1 MKTATSAL
9 SLKMNSPQF
18 AALPAEER
26 AAVVVWEDVMR
37 EIDAAGNKL
46 ASCREWAARNGHR
59 RGWSADRIRARY
71 YGWVA
76 SGRAWTALVDWAK
89 APHAPGDDRKALA
102 TAYKRYC
109 EGNQRVSKAAHAQ
122 MLRDLRRGVRIDG
135 IGTWRDVWAR
145 QHPGEAIP
153 EECPSDWT
161 PRGWLYANVHRKFK
175 ASRFELETM
184 RKGSAAA
191 RRFAPSVYST
201 RAGMEPGRIYQF
213 DDVWHD
219 IKIALPGVNH
229 KLMRPLEFACI
240 DVAST
245 HKVGWGMKPQ
255 IEREDGSREGLGK
268 AQFKALVAHILCNVG
283 YHPEGCVFVIEH
295 GTASLSETERETIT
309 RLTDGVVTFRDSA
322 ILGRQLL
329 PGMFRGQG
337 KGNFRAKALIESSH
351 RLIHYAGAALP
362 AQTGGLSRV
371 DEPEQMYGLD
381 KYAAK
386 VLAAWDRVPK
396 EQRDLLWYG
405 GALTMQSYFRVAS
418 ELYDAI
424 YSRTDHDIEGWEQN
438 DWMVLEWSVDGC
450 GGWRAAAD
458 IPKLPAPMQQV
469 GRIAMQTPG
478 LYRLRRMSPREVWE
492 AHRAK
497 LSRLPAWAVCD
508 FLGDDCYRT
517 VRVGHDG
524 LFAFQ
529 DRELT
534 CSQQKL
540 RYAAL
545 VAQPDGSGARLAPGA
560 EYGLYVLP
568 HDLTKAVVVERST
581 RAVLGVAPA
590 WSAVDPLNTEQVGA
604 MAEAQ
609 ARMIAAASAPMRE
622 RHAAASEEAV
632 VRREQNDLLL
642 EGLTEPLKA
651 AARLPRGEEQT
662 QPGRA
667 ALKALATAGCAAN
680 NEGDGD
686 EW

>member
-1 MKTATSAL
+1 MRTATSAL

-37 EIDAAGNKL
+37 EIDAASNKL
-46 ASCREWAARNGHR
+46 AVCREWACRNGHR

-76 SGRAWTALVDWAK
+76 SGRAWTALVDWAR
-89 APHAPGDDRKALA
+89 APRAPGDESKRFSEAF
-102 TAYKRYC
+102 KRYA
-109 EGNQRVSKAAHAQ
+109 EENQRVSKAGWST
-122 MLRDLRRGVRIDG
+122 MIRDLRRGKVIEG
-135 IGTWRDVWAR
+135 IGTWRDVWTS
-145 QHPGEAIP
+145 QHPGEMVP
-153 EECPSDWT
+153 EECPRDWI
-161 PRGWLYANVHRKFK
+161 PRGWLYSNVQRKFK
-175 ASRFELETM
+175 STKFELTTM

-191 RRFAPSVYST
+191 LRFAPAVYST
-201 RAGMEPGRIYQF
+201 RVGLEPGRIYQF

-245 HKVGWGMKPQ
+245 NKVGWGIKPQ

-268 AQFKALVAHILCNVG
+268 AQFKALIAHILCNVG
-283 YHPEGCVFVIEH
+283 YHPDGCVFVIEH
-295 GTASLSETERETIT
+295 GTASLNDVERATVE
-309 RLTDGVVTFRDSA
+309 RLTDGVVGFRDSK
-322 ILGRQLL
+322 ILGRQIM
-329 PGMFRGQG
+329 PGMFGGQG

-386 VLAAWDRVPK
+386 VLAAWERVPA

-405 GALTMQSYFRVAS
+405 GALTMPAYFRVAS

-450 GGWRAAAD
+450 GGWRSAAD
-458 IPKLPAPMQQV
+458 IPKLQPAMQQV

-478 LYRLRRMSPREVWE
+478 LFRLRRMSPAEVWQ
-492 AHRAK
+492 AHQAK
-497 LSRLPAWAVCD
+497 LVRVPHWAVCD

-517 VRVGHDG
+517 VRVGNDG

-529 DRELT
+529 DRDLT

-590 WSAVDPLNTEQVGA
+590 WSAVDPLNPDQVGA

-622 RHAAASEEAV
+622 RHAARSDEAV

-642 EGLTEPLKA
+642 EGLQK
-651 AARLPRGEEQT
+651 PRKPACSPPQGEDTQT
-662 QPGRA
+662 TGR
-667 ALKALATAGCAAN
+667 ALKALATVGGAAAN
-680 NEGDGD
+680 EGRSD